1 MSYSL
6 QLYTLRNAI
15 SEDLPGTI
23 KKVADIGF
31 TQVEP
36 YNFVATAK
44 ELGAALKENGLTA
57 PSGHAPL
64 MSQDQDEI
72 FAAAKELGI
81 TTVIDPF
88 LPAEHWQKAEDIQAT
103 AEKLNAA
110 AKKGAEYGIRVGYH
124 NHAWELES
132 TIEGRTALEYFTSLL
147 DPELVL
153 EVDTYWAAVGGQDPV
168 ELLARLGDRV
178 KFIHI
183 KDGPLNKDNKA
194 QQPAGQGKVPVMEV
208 IAAAKSLE
216 VGVVEFDDYAGDIFD
231 GIAQSLA
238 FLNSDTDSNTAAEGA
253 NA

>member
-23 KKVADIGF
+23 RKVAEIGY

-72 FAAAKELGI
+72 FSAAKELGI

-103 AEKLNAA
+103 AAKLNAA
-110 AKKGAEYGIRVGYH
+110 ARKGAGYGIRVGYH

-132 TIEGRTALEYFTSLL
+132 TIEGRTALEYFESLL

-168 ELLARLGDRV
+168 ELLQRLGDRV

-194 QQPAGQGKVPVMEV
+194 QQPAGQGKVPVMDV

-216 VGVVEFDDYAGDIFD
+216 VGVVEFDDYAGDIFE
-231 GIAQSLA
+231 GITQSLS
-238 FLNSDTDSNTAAEGA
+238 FLDAAGEGVKA
-253 NA
+253 

>member
-15 SEDLPGTI
+15 QEDLPGTI
-23 KKVADIGF
+23 KKVAEIGF

-64 MSQDQDEI
+64 LSQDQDEI

-81 TTVIDPF
+81 TTVIDPY
-88 LPAEHWQKAEDIQAT
+88 LPAEHWQDAETIQVT
-103 AEKLNAA
+103 AAKLNAA
-110 AKKGAEYGIRVGYH
+110 AKKGAEYGVRVGYH

-132 TIEGRTALEYFTSLL
+132 TIEGKTALEYFEGLL

-153 EVDTYWAAVGGQDPV
+153 EVDTYWVAVGGQDPV

-178 KFIHI
+178 KLIHI
-183 KDGPLNKDNKA
+183 KDGPGNTDTKA
-194 QQPAGQGKVPVMEV
+194 QQPAGQGTIPVLDV

-216 VGVVEFDDYAGDIFD
+216 VGVVEFDDYSGDIFE
-231 GIAQSLA
+231 GITESLNYLTA
-238 FLNSDTDSNTAAEGA
+238 AASAEAAEGA
-253 NA
+253 QA

>member
-15 SEDLPGTI
+15 QEDLPGTI
-23 KKVADIGF
+23 RKVAEIGF

-64 MSQDQDEI
+64 LSQDQDQDEI

-81 TTVIDPF
+81 TTVIDPY
-88 LPAEHWQKAEDIQAT
+88 LPAEHWQKAEDIQTT
-103 AEKLNAA
+103 AAKLNAA

-132 TIEGRTALEYFTSLL
+132 SIEGQTALEYFEGLL

-153 EVDTYWAAVGGQDPV
+153 EVDTYWVAVGGQDPV
-168 ELLARLGDRV
+168 EILTKLGDRV

-183 KDGPLNKDNKA
+183 KDGPLNTDTKA
-194 QQPAGQGKVPVMEV
+194 QQPAGQGKIPVWDV
-208 IAAAKSLE
+208 IGAAKSLE
-216 VGVVEFDDYAGDIFD
+216 VGVVEFDDYSGDIFD
-231 GIAQSLA
+231 GITQSLS
-238 FLNSDTDSNTAAEGA
+238 FLNSDSTKATEGA
-253 NA
+253 QA